1 MRSATASAGPSTA
14 NLGHGFDVLAVALE
28 SAALPRDV
36 VTVERATRWSL
47 TVEGPE
53 ANGIPTKPA
62 ANVAVLAA
70 RALTRDPLHVRI
82 WKGLAPGSGLGS
94 SAASAAAAVRAVAM
108 LLGKKRS
115 SAQLIAAA
123 AEGERASAG
132 VPHSD
137 NVSAA
142 LLGGMTCVADPPMTW
157 PIPRHV
163 GFALAIPRIELTTR
177 RMRRVVP
184 MSWPRALHTRETARA
199 IATAVSLSRGE
210 IDALAAAIRG
220 SIVEERRSRLIP
232 GYGSVVRAAERA
244 GAPAVT
250 ISGSGP
256 TMIAIVDTRKVD
268 PERVARAMARAFKVD
283 ARAVV
288 AHAGRGAR

>member
-14 NLGHGFDVLAVALE
+14 NLGHGFDVLAIALE

-36 VTVERATRWSL
+36 VTVERAKRWSVE
-47 TVEGPE
+47 VEGPE
-53 ANGIPTKPA
+53 ADGIPTEPS

-70 RALTRDPLHVRI
+70 RALSPDPLRVHL

-94 SAASAAAAVRAVAM
+94 SAASAAAAAWAVAK
-108 LLGKKRS
+108 LLGKRPS
-115 SAQLIAAA
+115 HARLVAAA

-142 LLGGMTCVADPPMTW
+142 LLGGMTCVADPPMRW
-157 PIPRHV
+157 PVPRHV

-184 MSWPRALHTRETARA
+184 TSWPRALHTRETARA
-199 IATAVSLSRGE
+199 IATALSIARGE
-210 IDALAAAIRG
+210 LESLAAVLRG
-220 SIVEERRSRLIP
+220 SIVEERRAKLIP
-232 GYGSVVRAAERA
+232 GYAKVVAAAERA

-256 TMIAIVDTRKVD
+256 TMVAIVDTRKVD
-268 PERVARAMARAFKVD
+268 PERVARAMARAFGIE

-288 AHAGRGAR
+288 AHAGKGTL